1 MKAIDY
7 INTVLIKVKER
18 NQNEPEFIQA
28 VEEIFYSLEKVLEQR
43 QDLIDANILERIVEP
58 ERVIMF
64 KVPWQDDQGNI
75 QVNRGYRVQFN
86 SAIGPYKGGLRFAPS
101 VNLSIIKF
109 LAFEQT
115 FKNSLTTLP
124 IGGGKGGSDFDPK
137 NKSDQEI
144 MRFVQ
149 SFMMELSKHIGGNI
163 DSPAGDIGVGAREIG
178 YLFGAYKRLKS
189 NYDAAGVT
197 GKSVLLGGSLL
208 RPEATGYGVIYFTTQ
223 ILKDF
228 NEDIKG
234 KTIAISGY
242 GNVSWGVCKK
252 ASELGAKVVSISSRL
267 GYVYDKDGINTP
279 EKIDYLT
286 KIRNS
291 NNLTIEDYAK
301 EFNCEFYPNEKPWGL
316 KVDIAIPCA
325 TQNEFDL
332 DDAKKIVTNN
342 VKYIVEAANMPI
354 TKEAIDYLKNNKVII
369 GPGKAANAGG
379 VSVSA
384 LEMSQN
390 SMRLQWSEEEVDQK
404 LNEIMTNIYQTCKD
418 CSNDYGYGYDL
429 IAGANIGGFIRV
441 ADNMKAQ
448 GDY

>member
-18 NQNEPEFIQA
+18 NQNEPEFIQS
-28 VEEIFYSLEKVLEQR
+28 VEEIFYSLEKVLDQR

-267 GYVYDKDGINTP
+267 GYVYDKDGINTT

-291 NNLTIEDYAK
+291 NDLTIEDYAK
-301 EFNCEFYPNEKPWGL
+301 EFNCEFYSNEKPWGL
-316 KVDIAIPCA
+316 KVDIVIPCA

-332 DDAKKIVTNN
+332 DDAKKIVANN

-354 TKEAIDYLKNNKVII
+354 TKEAIEYLKNNKVVI

>member
-1 MKAIDY
+1 MKAIEY
-7 INTVLIKVKER
+7 IESTLVKVRNR

-28 VEEIFYSLEKVLEQR
+28 VEEIFYSLEKVLDKR
-43 QDLIDANILERIVEP
+43 KDLIDVNILERIVEP
-58 ERVIMF
+58 ERMIIF

-86 SAIGPYKGGLRFAPS
+86 SAIGPYKGGLRFASS
-101 VNLSIIKF
+101 VNLSIMKF
-109 LAFEQT
+109 LAFEQV

-137 NKSDQEI
+137 QKSDQEI

-149 SFMMELSKHIGGNI
+149 SFMMELSKHIGGDI

-178 YLFGAYKRLKS
+178 YLFGAYKRLKN

-208 RPEATGYGVIYFTTQ
+208 RPEATGYGVIYFTSQ

-228 NEDIKG
+228 NDDLKG

-267 GYVYDKDGINTP
+267 GYVYDEDGINTP
-279 EKIDYLT
+279 EKIEYLV

-291 NNLTIEDYAK
+291 NSLTIEDYAK
-301 EFNCEFYPNEKPWGL
+301 EFNCKFYPNEKPWDL
-316 KVDIAIPCA
+316 KVDIIIPCA

-332 DDAKKIVTNN
+332 DDAKKIVSNN
-342 VKYIVEAANMPI
+342 IKYIVEAANMPI
-354 TKEAIDYLKNNKVII
+354 TKEAVEYLKSNNVVI

-404 LNEIMTNIYQTCKD
+404 LQEIMINIYKTCKE
-418 CSNDYGYGYDL
+418 SSEEYGYGYDL